1 MCAILLCLH
10 VVQCLM
16 ERVSMSRWV
25 PWQSFTYESSST
37 IDIVHRDMDML
48 AVLKGNFVSQHV
60 IRDNVMIYLLEL

>member
-1 MCAILLCLH
+1 
-10 VVQCLM
+10 
-16 ERVSMSRWV
+16 MSRWV

>member
-25 PWQSFTYESSST
+25 SWQSFTYESSST